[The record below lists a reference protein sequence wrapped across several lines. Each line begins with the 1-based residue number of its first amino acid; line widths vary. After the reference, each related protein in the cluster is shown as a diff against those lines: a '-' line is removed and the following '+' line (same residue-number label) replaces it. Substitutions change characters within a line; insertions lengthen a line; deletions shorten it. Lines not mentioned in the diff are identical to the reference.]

1 MIITTIYRQ
10 FYSFQ
15 ESLFPKIKQ
24 NYLFTEEPVMTKEM
38 DVQDKSSYIWC
49 TSTDKKYYRNL
60 PIFKLFLGLTMKL
73 IIVIQKH

>member
-38 DVQDKSSYIWC
+38 DVQDKSSYI
-49 TSTDKKYYRNL
+49 
-60 PIFKLFLGLTMKL
+60 
-73 IIVIQKH
+73 